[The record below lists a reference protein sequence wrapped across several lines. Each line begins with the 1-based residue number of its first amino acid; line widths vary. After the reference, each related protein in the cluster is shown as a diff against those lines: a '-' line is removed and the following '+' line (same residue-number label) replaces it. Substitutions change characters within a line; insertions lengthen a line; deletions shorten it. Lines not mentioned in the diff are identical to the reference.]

1 MDAETRLQS
10 LGITL
15 PAAAHPAGLYRPAV
29 QAGSLL
35 FLAGQVNVRDGE
47 LTHKGKLGRELDVEA
62 GRGAARQ
69 AAINALGAMRQ
80 ALGSLNRVRQLV
92 QTTVYVASAEGFT
105 RQPEVANGASEL
117 FRDVFGEEA
126 GVGARAA
133 IGLAELPIGA
143 PIEIVVIV
151 EVAPQ

>member
-15 PAAAHPAGLYRPAV
+15 PAEAHPVGLYRPAV

-35 FLAGQVNVRDGE
+35 FLAGQVNMRDGQ
-47 LTHKGKLGRELDVEA
+47 LTHQGKLGRELEVEA
-62 GRGAARQ
+62 GRQAARQ
-69 AAINALGAMRQ
+69 AALNALGAMRQ

-105 RQPEVANGASEL
+105 QQPQVANGASEL

-133 IGLAELPIGA
+133 VGLTELPLGA
-143 PIEIVVIV
+143 PVEIVVV
-151 EVAPQ
+151 VQVAPE